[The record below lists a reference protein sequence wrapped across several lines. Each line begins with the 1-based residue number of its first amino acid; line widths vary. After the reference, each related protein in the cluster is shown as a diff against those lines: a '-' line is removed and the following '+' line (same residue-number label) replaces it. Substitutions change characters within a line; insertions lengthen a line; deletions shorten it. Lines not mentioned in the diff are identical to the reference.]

1 MNRSVIALTAL
12 AGVVATSAANAAVYF
27 TFDDPTTPLEFSYV
41 AGSGGGSGSVS
52 YSGAARVDLVVD
64 GTEEG
69 WGVITYSAR
78 LTMDLA
84 VGASLFPPLPFADV
98 TGSFTFAI
106 DDGFGG
112 FEDILVGS
120 IMNTGLTPHDLTA
133 SGFAGSMS
141 FSNTGFEGDGAFDWT
156 AMNSLAAFFA
166 GNPLF
171 GAQSASFSLAGITPG
186 VFGLNAEGYIPSFN
200 ANAAFVGAA
209 EVNPIPTPG
218 SAALLAVAA
227 LLGVPRRRS

>member
-1 MNRSVIALTAL
+1 MNRSVLAMATL
-12 AGVVATSAANAAVYF
+12 AGAVATTGANAAVYF
-27 TFDDPTTPLEFSYV
+27 TFDDPSTPLELSYV
-41 AGSGGGSGSVS
+41 AGSGGGNGSVS

-84 VGASLFPPLPFADV
+84 VGASAFPPLPFAEV
-98 TGSFTFAI
+98 SGSFTFAI

-120 IMNTGLTPHDLTA
+120 TVNSPGLMTA
-133 SGFAGSMS
+133 GGFAGSMS
-141 FSNTGFEGDGAFDWT
+141 FSNTGTEGDGAFDWT

-186 VFGLNAEGYIPSFN
+186 VFGLNNEGYIPSFN

-209 EVNPIPTPG
+209 EVNQVPTPG
-218 SAALLAVAA
+218 SAALLAIAG
-227 LLGVPRRRS
+227 LLSVPRRRS

>member
-1 MNRSVIALTAL
+1 MNRSVLAMAML
-12 AGVVATSAANAAVYF
+12 AGAVAATSANAAVYF
-27 TFDDPTTPLEFSYV
+27 TFDDPSTPLELSYV

-120 IMNTGLTPHDLTA
+120 MMNTGLTPHDLTA

-141 FSNTGFEGDGAFDWT
+141 FSNAGIEGEAFDWT

-186 VFGLNAEGYIPSFN
+186 VFGVNAEGYIPSFN

-209 EVNPIPTPG
+209 EVNQVPTPG
-218 SAALLAVAA
+218 SVALLAIAG